1 MGQKAMLRELK
12 ECSRILENML
22 TSINL
27 LELTGQCHSIVI
39 SRQLVETST
48 SGTME
53 SMKLGAKMRKD
64 INIGLLKLME
74 DGSISQIKNKWWKK
88 NSKCNQVM
96 EFLSSFADLF

>member
-1 MGQKAMLRELK
+1 MFQGIERV
-12 ECSRILENML
+12 LENPGEYAYLIESSGADWAMSQYCDL
-22 TSINL
+22 KTIGGDINL
-27 LELTGQCHSIVI
+27 RNYGIA
-39 SRQLVETST
+39 
-48 SGTME
+48 
-53 SMKLGAKMRKD
+53 MKLGAKMRKD

>member
-1 MGQKAMLRELK
+1 MTQ
-12 ECSRILENML
+12 ILLFFGTPN
-22 TSINL
+22 INICDQHL
-27 LELTGQCHSIVI
+27 NCCEITGAQ
-39 SRQLVETST
+39 
-48 SGTME
+48 
-53 SMKLGAKMRKD
+53 MRKD